1 MTAMMNFLKGVR
13 VIDFTQVI
21 SGPYATF
28 MLAQQGADVIKLE
41 LPKGGDQ
48 ARSMMRPEGPFGDA
62 GLSPMFLAF
71 NSGKRS
77 LALDLKHPEAKTVLA
92 KLVESA
98 DVVIQNYKAGAID
111 RLGFGY
117 EWAKS
122 VNPNIIYC
130 AISGFGQ
137 EGPRAGA
144 AAYDPVIQANSGM
157 MTLTGHEGVTGPTKV
172 GFWVCDMATGMTAAF
187 AVSAAIAHKRGTGE
201 GAYIDLSM
209 LDVAASF
216 ISPMATNFMNFGT
229 MPYLMGN
236 GSPGGSTASSV
247 YETAN
252 GFVQVSAATDG
263 QFQAQCEAMDRPDI
277 ASDPRFNSREAR
289 IANAEFLREEL
300 LKTFALADAKTW
312 ENWLGAV
319 GVPAGAVQ
327 TIPQMVED
335 PQIEGRNLVKT
346 AQAPTGVDSTYRTIG
361 APMVVDGKLDG
372 TLPPAPR
379 LGEHTADILN
389 EIGFSADQIAQFS
402 TSGATN

>member
-1 MTAMMNFLKGVR
+1 MMNLLQGVR

-48 ARSMMRPEGPFGDA
+48 ARTMMRPDDPYGDA

-77 LALDLKHPEAKTVLA
+77 LALDLKHPEAKAVLA

-98 DVVIQNYKAGAID
+98 DVVIQNFKAGAID

-122 VNPNIIYC
+122 INPVIIYC

-137 EGPRAGA
+137 QGPRAGA

-216 ISPMATNFMNFGT
+216 ISPMATNFLNFGT
-229 MPYLMGN
+229 MPSLMGN
-236 GSPGGSTASSV
+236 GSPGGSTVSSV
-247 YETAN
+247 YETAD
-252 GFVQVSAATDG
+252 GFVQVSSATDG
-263 QFQAQCEAMDRPDI
+263 QFRAQCSAMERPDL
-277 ASDPRFNSREAR
+277 ASDPRFETRESRIE
-289 IANAEFLREEL
+289 NAEFLREEL
-300 LKTFALADAKTW
+300 LKTFATADAKAW
-312 ENWLGAV
+312 EERLGAV

-327 TIPQMVED
+327 TIPQMVKD
-335 PQIEGRNLVKT
+335 PQIDVRQLVKT
-346 AQAPTGVDSTYRTIG
+346 GEAPTGLDREFRTIG
-361 APMVVDGKLDG
+361 APLQVNGQLDAC
-372 TLPPAPR
+372 LPAAPL
-379 LGEHTADILN
+379 LGEHTIDVLQ
-389 EIGFSADQIAQFS
+389 EIGFSDDEIKNLAA
-402 TSGATN
+402 SGATN

>member
-1 MTAMMNFLKGVR
+1 MKLLKGVR
-13 VIDFTQVI
+13 VVDFTQVI

-41 LPKGGDQ
+41 LPVGGDQ
-48 ARSMMRPEGPFGDA
+48 SRSMMRPEGSFGEA

-77 LALDLKHPEAKTVLA
+77 LALDLKHPEAKPILT

-117 EWAKS
+117 DWAKS
-122 VNPNIIYC
+122 INPNIIYC

-137 EGPRAGA
+137 QGPRAGA

-187 AVSAAIAHKRGTGE
+187 AISAAIAHKRGTGE

-216 ISPMATNFMNFGT
+216 ISPMATNYMNFGT
-229 MPYLMGN
+229 MPSLMGN
-236 GSPGGSTASSV
+236 GSPGGSTVSSV
-247 YETAN
+247 YETAD

-263 QFQAQCEAMDRPDI
+263 QFRAQCGAMERPDI
-277 ASDPRFNSREAR
+277 ASDQRFNSREAR
-289 IANAEFLREEL
+289 IANAEYLREEM

-312 ENWLGAV
+312 EDRLGAV

-327 TIPQMVED
+327 TVPQMVKD
-335 PQIEGRNLVKT
+335 PQINGRKLVKT
-346 AQAPTGVDSTYRTIG
+346 AQAPSGLDDTYRTIG
-361 APMVVDGKLDG
+361 APMVINGELDG
-372 TLPPAPR
+372 TLQPAPR
-379 LGEHTADILN
+379 LGEHTRHILS
-389 EIGFSADQIAQFS
+389 EIGFSTDQIEQF
-402 TSGATN
+402 TASGATN

>member
-1 MTAMMNFLKGVR
+1 MMNLLEGVR
-13 VIDFTQVI
+13 VLDFTQVI

-28 MLAQQGADVIKLE
+28 MLAQQGADVIKVE

-71 NSGKRS
+71 NAGKRS
-77 LALDLKHPEAKTVLA
+77 IALDLKHPESKPILA
-92 KLVESA
+92 KLVQNA
-98 DVVIQNYKAGAID
+98 DIIVQNFKAGAID

-117 EWAKS
+117 DWAREI
-122 VNPNIIYC
+122 NPSIIYC

-137 EGPRAGA
+137 EGPKAGA

-157 MTLTGHEGVTGPTKV
+157 MTLTGYEGVTGPTKV

-187 AVSAAIAHKRGTGE
+187 SMAAAVAHNRATGE

-216 ISPMATNFMNFGT
+216 ISPMTTNFMNFGIL
-229 MPYLMGN
+229 PNLMGN
-236 GSPGGSTASSV
+236 GSPASSSVSSV
-247 YETAN
+247 YETAD
-252 GFVQVSAATDG
+252 GFIQVAAATDG
-263 QFQAQCEAMDRPDI
+263 QFQAQCKALNRPDI
-277 ASDPRFNSREAR
+277 AEDARFASRETR
-289 IANAEFLREEL
+289 IANAADLRAEL

-312 ENWLGAV
+312 EDRLGAA

-335 PQIEGRNLVKT
+335 PQITGRALMKEGP
-346 AQAPTGVDSTYRTIG
+346 APKGMPGTVRTVG
-361 APMVVDGKLDG
+361 APMMLNGQKDG
-372 TLPPAPR
+372 TIPAAPR
-379 LGEHTADILN
+379 LGEHTAEILSEN
-389 EIGFSADQIAQFS
+389 GYSALEIAALQA
-402 TSGATN
+402 SGAITSSA

>member
-1 MTAMMNFLKGVR
+1 MMKLLEGVR

-21 SGPYATF
+21 SGPYATY

-41 LPKGGDQ
+41 LPNGGDQ
-48 ARSMMRPEGPFGDA
+48 ARSMMRPDGPFGDA

-77 LALDLKHPEAKTVLA
+77 LALDLKHPDAKAVLT

-117 EWAKS
+117 DWAKS

-137 EGPRAGA
+137 QGPRAGA

-157 MTLTGHEGVTGPTKV
+157 MTLTGHDGVTGPTKV

-216 ISPMATNFMNFGT
+216 ISPMATNFINFGA
-229 MPYLMGN
+229 MPSLMGN
-236 GSPGGSTASSV
+236 GSPGGSTVSSV
-247 YETAN
+247 YETAD
-252 GFVQVSAATDG
+252 GFVQVSAATDS
-263 QFQAQCEAMDRPDI
+263 QFRAQCGAMERLDLI
-277 ASDPRFNSREAR
+277 SDPRFASRELR
-289 IANAEFLREEL
+289 IENAEFLREEL
-300 LKTFALADAKTW
+300 LKTFALAGAKSW
-312 ENWLGAV
+312 EDRLGAV
-319 GVPAGAVQ
+319 ASLRALCRQ
-327 TIPQMVED
+327 LL
-335 PQIEGRNLVKT
+335 RWW
-346 AQAPTGVDSTYRTIG
+346 RTC
-361 APMVVDGKLDG
+361 
-372 TLPPAPR
+372 R
-379 LGEHTADILN
+379 LKAASL
-389 EIGFSADQIAQFS
+389 
-402 TSGATN
+402 